1 MLDLIDITP
10 TGKLIAQINGKL
22 YMLRRWEHGTWRS
35 VMVQKDTKGFYFVCD
50 DDDWIILDG
59 RIIGREI
66 GWDLRRENEG
76 RTNENE

>member
-35 VMVQKDTKGFYFVCD
+35 VMVDKNTNGSYFVCD
-50 DDDWIILDG
+50 DDDWIIKDG
-59 RIIGREI
+59 EILVREV
-66 GWDLRRENEG
+66 GWDRRRINYVQ
-76 RTNENE
+76 